1 MVKHSNPQFSQ
12 NMAIFKFSLIAPV
25 IQGTL
30 SESSASAYYR
40 RVTAEPL
47 TRPDGSQFHYSPKTL
62 EKWTEQYQKGGL
74 DALVPK
80 ERSDKGSMRVI
91 PEEAAAE
98 IFRIKEEF
106 PRLGAVQI
114 RLRLL
119 EKGLM
124 PASVSERTVQR
135 FLKNNHLRLNAAVVI
150 KDRKAFETAS
160 FGEIWMADT
169 CYFPYIKENG
179 GRRRTYLMCI
189 VDDHSRLIVGARLF
203 YADTA
208 INFQTLLKSAI
219 ATYGIPRKI
228 YLDHGSAYENSQLG
242 FICASLG
249 CLYLHAPVRD
259 GAAKAKVE
267 RTFGTLKTRWLAGLD
282 VAQFSSLAGFNAALA
297 DAVRRH
303 NLTVNSSTGVTP
315 MDRYL
320 GSQSC
325 VKMPPS
331 QQWLDECFMNRLQ
344 RKVKNDATL
353 RFNKTMFD
361 APMHF
366 IGQTVEVR
374 FLPGDLENA
383 YIYHEGNHYPL
394 RITNKTENSRVKRQN
409 ALAVD
414 YTRYDG

>member
-1 MVKHSNPQFSQ
+1 MVKHSDPQSVQ

-30 SESSASAYYR
+30 SEPSAMAYYR
-40 RVTAEPL
+40 RVTEEPL
-47 TRPDGSQFHYSPKTL
+47 TRPDGSQFHYNPKTL
-62 EKWTEQYQKGGL
+62 EKWAEQYKKGGL
-74 DALVPK
+74 EALVPK
-80 ERSDKGSMRVI
+80 ERSDKGSVRVI
-91 PEEAAAE
+91 PQEAAAE
-98 IFRIKEEF
+98 IFRIKEAF
-106 PRLGAVQI
+106 PRLGAVQL

-135 FLKNNHLRLNAAVVI
+135 FLSNNRLRFKTSTVI

-169 CYFPYIKENG
+169 CYFPYIKENSV
-179 GRRRTYLMCI
+179 RRRTYLMCI

-259 GAAKAKVE
+259 GAAKAKIE

-282 VAQFSSLAGFNAALA
+282 PSQFTTLAEFNAALA
-297 DAVRRH
+297 DAVRVH
-303 NLTVNSSTGVTP
+303 NLTVNSSTGAAP

-320 GSQSC
+320 GSPSC
-325 VKMPPS
+325 AKIPPS
-331 QQWLDECFMNRLQ
+331 QEWLDESFMNRLQ

-353 RFNKTMFD
+353 RFNNTMFD

-374 FLPGDLENA
+374 FLPSALGDA
-383 YIYHEGNHYPL
+383 YIYCEGQHYPL

>member
-1 MVKHSNPQFSQ
+1 MVKHSDPQFSQ

-150 KDRKAFETAS
+150 KDRKAFETTS

-179 GRRRTYLMCI
+179 VRRRTYLMCI

-297 DAVRRH
+297 NAVRRH